1 MSAIRKTGK
10 VMLSELHVLSL
21 PKSAVAFMLLAAL
34 SLSQGLFGRNASTEA
49 QAQQQ
54 QMQYFTSDGKV
65 ITVKRLQ
72 PTNCCKS
79 LYRSCR
85 AIATKKP

>member
-21 PKSAVAFMLLAAL
+21 PKSAAAFMLLAAL

-54 QMQYFTSDGKV
+54 QMQY
-65 ITVKRLQ
+65 
-72 PTNCCKS
+72 
-79 LYRSCR
+79 
-85 AIATKKP
+85 